1 MHIIVKF
8 IDAIIVLAIL
18 LIVTLSVLNRDKF
31 SSMLDKAPKAQST
44 ALSTNTA
51 NNPTAEIS
59 DISNTEED
67 SIVQE

>member
-1 MHIIVKF
+1 MYIVVKF

-18 LIVTLSVLNRDKF
+18 LIISLTVLNADSY

-67 SIVQE
+67 SIVKE